1 MTQEESSLE
10 VKHRA
15 NFFHYIFNKN
25 IKSPVGYKSPTAMIF
40 EKKQASVTIY
50 NNSSKQEQSF
60 YRNSEDSTQYITNNT
75 QNLFE
80 SHTHINPTAKV
91 TSTHFS
97 IHSQENIYNTDYII
111 NRFDQSEKLLFNS
124 VALENLSQ
132 KLLFNSVVLQKFTKY
147 NSQKPTEINSSKASS
162 RVLLKVDSEDPT
174 TIIYQKDKEIIQA
187 QYIKELEERVIDRVE
202 ERIKVEHKKEFTNTV
217 SQEERIMRQRE
228 ERLSAEKIYTF
239 VMKRWDKELKRKGH
253 LYD

>member
-40 EKKQASVTIY
+40 EKKQASVEIY
-50 NNSSKQEQSF
+50 NNSSKQEKSF
-60 YRNSEDSTQYITNNT
+60 YRNSEDSRQYITNNT

-80 SHTHINPTAKV
+80 SQTQHLSEPLTHINPTAKD
-91 TSTHFS
+91 TSTHIS
-97 IHSQENIYNTDYII
+97 IHKQENIYNTDYIK
-111 NRFDQSEKLLFNS
+111 NRFDQSEKLFFNS
-124 VALENLSQ
+124 VILKRFS
-132 KLLFNSVVLQKFTKY
+132 KY
-147 NSQKPTEINSSKASS
+147 NRQKTTEINNSKTMS
-162 RVLLKVDSEDPT
+162 RELLKMHSEDPT
-174 TIIYQKDKEIIQA
+174 TLIYQKDKEIIQA
-187 QYIKELEERVIDRVE
+187 QHIKELEERVINRVE

-217 SQEERIMRQRE
+217 SKEERIIRQRE
-228 ERLSAEKIYTF
+228 ERLSAERIYTF
-239 VMKRWDKELKRKGH
+239 VMKRWDKDLKRKGH